1 MRFTDL
7 EIAYMHTQDLGR
19 LATSQPDGT
28 LQVNPVMFRYNTDYD
43 TIDIGGRSMAT
54 TRKFRN
60 VAGNNCVAFVIDD
73 VLSRQPWRVRYLE
86 VRGTAEQV
94 HTPSGPW
101 PGTDGAIIR
110 IHPRRIISFGLD
122 EPDRDPHEPVAS
134 ARDVA

>member
-1 MRFTDL
+1 MRFTDV
-7 EIAYMHTQDLGR
+7 EIAYMHTQGLGR
-19 LATSQPDGT
+19 LATV
-28 LQVNPVMFRYNTDYD
+28 QVNPVMFRYHPDYD
-43 TIDIGGRSMAT
+43 AIEIGGRSMAT

-60 VAGNNCVAFVIDD
+60 LAGNHRVTLVIDD

-94 HTPSGPW
+94 YTSAGPW

-122 EPDRDPHEPVAS
+122 ESDSQLGSERSSSRIPCGVRGT
-134 ARDVA
+134 